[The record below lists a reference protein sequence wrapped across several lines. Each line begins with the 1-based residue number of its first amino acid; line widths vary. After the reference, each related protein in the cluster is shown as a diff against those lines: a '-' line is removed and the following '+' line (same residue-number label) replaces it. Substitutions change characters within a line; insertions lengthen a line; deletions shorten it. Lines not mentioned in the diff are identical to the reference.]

1 MTGRFHL
8 TVRSRIAVVLTAVVV
23 AAGVVLLMA
32 SYELVRANLNS
43 AAPASPVRGSS
54 SVYAP
59 SGRAL
64 PAAAHS
70 ASAVRAQIA
79 HHTLSALI
87 WQYSAIVAGLIVV
100 SAVVAWLVAGRIL
113 RPIRTITAAA
123 RRITSEDLHERVSLP
138 GPHDE
143 LGELGDTFDSMLA
156 RLETAFQGEQ
166 LFAANAAHQLR
177 TPLAVLGAELELL
190 ATHPAP
196 DAADVRDS
204 ARRMRRTIVNAQQ
217 LLEKLLT
224 LTRGSVA
231 PEDRAP
237 VRLDKLAGERL
248 SQIASRADDRA
259 LSVTADLAPVT
270 VPGDRALLAELVD
283 NLLDNAIR
291 YNTQGGH
298 IGVRTVALPASAILE
313 ITNSG
318 LPIADAEAP
327 GLLEPFRRA
336 SQQRVGSGYGLGLS
350 VVRAITKAHDGHV
363 DLDAPGDGGLHVR
376 VTLPP
381 HWAEHRRPRDPAG
394 VSRAAQPQWRSARP
408 GR

>member
-8 TVRSRIAVVLTAVVV
+8 TVRSRIALVLTAVVV

-43 AAPASPVRGSS
+43 AAPASPVRGGSS
-54 SVYAP
+54 AYAP
-59 SGRAL
+59 SGRTV

-70 ASAVRAQIA
+70 ASSVRAQIA
-79 HHTLSALI
+79 YHTLSALI

-123 RRITSEDLHERVSLP
+123 KRITSEDLHERVSLP

-143 LGELGDTFDSMLA
+143 LGELGDMFDSMLA

-190 ATHPAP
+190 ATDPE
-196 DAADVRDS
+196 ADGADIRDS

-237 VRLDKLAGERL
+237 VRLDQIAGERL
-248 SQIASRADDRA
+248 SQIASRAGDRA

-298 IGVRTVALPASAILE
+298 IGLRTLGLPASAILE

-318 LPIADAEAP
+318 LPIADAEVP

-376 VTLPP
+376 ITLPSHP
-381 HWAEHRRPRDPAG
+381 
-394 VSRAAQPQWRSARP
+394 
-408 GR
+408 